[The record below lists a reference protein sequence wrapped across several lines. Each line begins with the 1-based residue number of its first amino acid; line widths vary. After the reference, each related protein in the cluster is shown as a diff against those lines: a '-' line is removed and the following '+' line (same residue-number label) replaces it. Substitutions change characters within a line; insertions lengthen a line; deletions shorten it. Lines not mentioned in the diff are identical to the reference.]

1 MKFLA
6 NTRDATVGH
15 RYNGNRKK
23 RHINSTF
30 SEKMMLLLRRKRVI
44 AVSPGAS
51 QEEISRKRHP
61 HQPSGLLTG
70 MVPLSPFSHRILLF
84 SQVLLYF

>member
-15 RYNGNRKK
+15 GSNGNKKK
-23 RHINSTF
+23 RHIYSTF
-30 SEKMMLLLRRKRVI
+30 SEKMMLLLRCKRVI
-44 AVSPGAS
+44 AVSPAAG

-70 MVPLSPFSHRILLF
+70 TVPLPPSSHRIPLF
-84 SQVLLYF
+84 GQVLPYF